1 MFLIPKDEKKTSNIN
16 VNEKFQKI
24 KALKMQWVEPN
35 FIEARL
41 VTSMKCHVYSKI
53 EKKDK
58 VLVVKWD
65 SIEKHASKKKA
76 PNGKWFMD
84 PKCGHAKN
92 EIAYAQ
98 LSTTIVFQ

>member
-1 MFLIPKDEKKTSNIN
+1 
-16 VNEKFQKI
+16 
-24 KALKMQWVEPN
+24 MQWVKPIFN
-35 FIEARL
+35 EAGL
-41 VTSMKCHVYSKI
+41 VTSLKCRVYCKI

-58 VLVVKWD
+58 VVVVKWD
-65 SIEKHASKKKA
+65 SIEKHTIKKKA

-92 EIAYAQ
+92 EIAYAY

>member
-1 MFLIPKDEKKTSNIN
+1 MNH
-16 VNEKFQKI
+16 KFQDVW
-24 KALKMQWVEPN
+24 ALKMRWVEPIFN
-35 FIEARL
+35 EVGL

-58 VLVVKWD
+58 VVVVKWD
-65 SIEKHASKKKA
+65 SIEKHVSKKKA
-76 PNGKWFMD
+76 FDGKWFMD
-84 PKCGHAKN
+84 PKYGHAKN

>member
-1 MFLIPKDEKKTSNIN
+1 MKKTYDIN
-16 VNEKFQKI
+16 VNHKFQDVW
-24 KALKMQWVEPN
+24 ALTMWWVEPIFN
-35 FIEARL
+35 EARL

-65 SIEKHASKKKA
+65 SIEKHARKKKVHD
-76 PNGKWFMD
+76 GKWFLD

-92 EIAYAQ
+92 EITYG
-98 LSTTIVFQ
+98 